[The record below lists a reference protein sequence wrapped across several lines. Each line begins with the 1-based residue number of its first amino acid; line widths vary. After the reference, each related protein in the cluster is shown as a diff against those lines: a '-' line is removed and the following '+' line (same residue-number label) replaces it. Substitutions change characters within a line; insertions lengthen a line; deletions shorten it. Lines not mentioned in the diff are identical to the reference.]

1 MNTPKQQSLKMVIA
15 ALIGLGI
22 GSMSVWQFSPV
33 ASRCQILYV
42 AQDEII
48 KLENERTLHLDPSHR
63 ELFFGEIERAVSLAT
78 SLPKAYEDKV
88 TKVVYSMSAVSGD
101 KVRSISKE
109 IHQQI
114 IAELSKNV
122 KLGGT
127 DKASNK
133 PAVSN
138 KGEGSTRDIVSPATS
153 ASKVG
158 SASSDDITQDLSD
171 YNLKAKDSEG
181 KNE

>member
-1 MNTPKQQSLKMVIA
+1 
-15 ALIGLGI
+15 
-22 GSMSVWQFSPV
+22 
-33 ASRCQILYV
+33 
-42 AQDEII
+42 
-48 KLENERTLHLDPSHR
+48 
-63 ELFFGEIERAVSLAT
+63 
-78 SLPKAYEDKV
+78 
-88 TKVVYSMSAVSGD
+88 MSAVSGD

-114 IAELSKNV
+114 IFELSKNA
-122 KLGGT
+122 KQIGAN
-127 DKASNK
+127 KESSKQEASN
-133 PAVSN
+133 N
-138 KGEGSTRDIVSPATS
+138 GEGSTGDIVSSVTS

>member
-1 MNTPKQQSLKMVIA
+1 
-15 ALIGLGI
+15 
-22 GSMSVWQFSPV
+22 
-33 ASRCQILYV
+33 
-42 AQDEII
+42 
-48 KLENERTLHLDPSHR
+48 
-63 ELFFGEIERAVSLAT
+63 
-78 SLPKAYEDKV
+78 
-88 TKVVYSMSAVSGD
+88 MSAVSGD

-122 KLGGT
+122 KQDGT
-127 DKASNK
+127 DKESNK
-133 PAVSN
+133 TEAISN
-138 KGEGSTRDIVSPATS
+138 GEGSTRDIVSPATS